1 MHWIICARRIVS
13 NDFAMMPW
21 NWVIS
26 LNRKWR
32 LYHRSWVKSSRCFSP
47 CLPNEWSCSNSNFF
61 ILVSACSKPL
71 GLQNGR
77 LRNSKIT
84 ASSEVN
90 NRHAAWLGRLGR
102 KKRGGYA
109 GAWCARYNNHYQWMK
124 FDLSRPMRITKVAT
138 QGRQDYNQWVTRY
151 TISTSLDGTHWAI
164 YRLKSQD
171 KVGISVYF
179 QASSTFPPQCFNHT
193 AQGFGVGVEGGLW
206 RWDSEIL
213 H

>member
-1 MHWIICARRIVS
+1 
-13 NDFAMMPW
+13 
-21 NWVIS
+21 
-26 LNRKWR
+26 
-32 LYHRSWVKSSRCFSP
+32 
-47 CLPNEWSCSNSNFF
+47 
-61 ILVSACSKPL
+61 
-71 GLQNGR
+71 
-77 LRNSKIT
+77 
-84 ASSEVN
+84 
-90 NRHAAWLGRLGR
+90 
-102 KKRGGYA
+102 
-109 GAWCARYNNHYQWMK
+109 
-124 FDLSRPMRITKVAT
+124 MRITKVAT

-179 QASSTFPPQCFNHT
+179 QASSTFHPQCFNHT